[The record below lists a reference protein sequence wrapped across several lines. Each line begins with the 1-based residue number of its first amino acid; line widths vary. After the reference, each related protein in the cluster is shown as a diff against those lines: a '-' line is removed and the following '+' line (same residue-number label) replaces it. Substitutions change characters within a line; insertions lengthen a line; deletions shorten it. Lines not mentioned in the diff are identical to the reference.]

1 MPYGESAQMIATQAR
16 TNVIATRSG
25 EHLHAYPQILIGV
38 GGATHCEFDNS
49 AVSMTRGSVLMVPDA
64 AKHSYAGQGLDSE
77 LLVLD
82 LNLADEL
89 VLSLET
95 VCGLSFRDSLF
106 RSPQSVELAAETQ
119 PLLDFARYQLS
130 QSRGVI
136 TQVVNHQLVT
146 LFLTLIGQQYA
157 SDSTD
162 KLPSSLRLDVL
173 NRVIDNA
180 LDEPPANH
188 VLAEALHISE
198 SHLYYLCRKQFG
210 LTPQQY
216 ASARRLNRARTC
228 LQQTRMSVTHVALEH
243 GFADTASF
251 SRAYKRF
258 FGHSPRQERIL

>member
-1 MPYGESAQMIATQAR
+1 MIATQAR

-25 EHLHAYPQILIGV
+25 EHLHTYPQILIGV
-38 GGATHCEFDNS
+38 EGTICCDFNNS
-49 AVSMTRGSVLMVPDA
+49 AIKMKRGSVLMVPDA
-64 AKHSYAGQGLDSE
+64 AKHSYAGHGDDSE

-89 VLSLET
+89 VLSLES

-106 RSPQSVELAAETQ
+106 RSPQLVELADETQ

-130 QSRGVI
+130 QNKGAI

-146 LFLTLIGQQYA
+146 LFLTVISQQYTC
-157 SDSTD
+157 DRTNN
-162 KLPSSLRLDVL
+162 LPSSLRLDVL
-173 NRVIDNA
+173 NRVIDSS
-180 LDEPPANH
+180 LDEPPANQ

-198 SHLYYLCRKQFG
+198 SHLYYLCRKKFG

-216 ASARRLNRARTC
+216 ASARRLNRAQTY
-228 LQQTRMSVTHVALEH
+228 LQQTRMSVTQVALEH
-243 GFADTASF
+243 GFSDTAAF

-258 FGHSPRQERIL
+258 FGHSPLQERKKS